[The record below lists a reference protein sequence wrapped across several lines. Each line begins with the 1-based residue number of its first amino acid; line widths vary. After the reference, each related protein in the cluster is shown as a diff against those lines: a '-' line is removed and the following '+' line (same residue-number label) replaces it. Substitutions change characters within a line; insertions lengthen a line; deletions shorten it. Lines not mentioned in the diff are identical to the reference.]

1 MSCCGKSRSQPFVAA
16 GPAAQPQAIAVR
28 QQKPAVRSTVAV
40 PAGLAPGTTFQ
51 YIGKTRLTVIGP
63 VSRRRYDFDRGGV
76 RLSVDPRDASS
87 LATVP
92 TLKRV

>member
-1 MSCCGKSRSQPFVAA
+1 MSCCGKSRLQPFTIASY
-16 GPAAQPQAIAVR
+16 PAT
-28 QQKPAVRSTVAV
+28 KTVGSA
-40 PAGLAPGTTFQ
+40 TFQ

-63 VSRRRYDFDRGGV
+63 ISRQRYDFDHTGA
-76 RLSVDPRDASS
+76 RLTVDQRDSAS

>member
-1 MSCCGKSRSQPFVAA
+1 MSCCGKSRVQPFILPNIATKLPGSITRPSGSIAA
-16 GPAAQPQAIAVR
+16 R
-28 QQKPAVRSTVAV
+28 T
-40 PAGLAPGTTFQ
+40 GTGGSSTFQ

-63 VSRRRYDFDRGGV
+63 VTRRRYDFDRSGV
-76 RLSVDPRDASS
+76 RVSVDPLDGNS